1 MIARITAA
9 LVLAGTALSPAALSA
24 QQSSP
29 VRTYHLMQLTVKSST
44 VSLADFEEK
53 TQAIRS
59 CGDVKDLIEPLDAE
73 WSRNRFVPERE
84 LPSDIREMLKDQPTG
99 QSSPI
104 LTVNGSYMTI
114 FVICNRT

>member
-1 MIARITAA
+1 MIARFTTALA
-9 LVLAGTALSPAALSA
+9 LAATALSPAALSA

-29 VRTYHLMQLTVKSST
+29 VRSYHLMQLTVKSST

-53 TQAIRS
+53 TQAVRS
-59 CGDVKDLIEPLDAE
+59 CGDVKDLIKPLDAQ
-73 WSRNRFVPERE
+73 WSRDRFVRDTE
-84 LPSDIREMLKDQPTG
+84 LPNDIRDMLKDQPTG